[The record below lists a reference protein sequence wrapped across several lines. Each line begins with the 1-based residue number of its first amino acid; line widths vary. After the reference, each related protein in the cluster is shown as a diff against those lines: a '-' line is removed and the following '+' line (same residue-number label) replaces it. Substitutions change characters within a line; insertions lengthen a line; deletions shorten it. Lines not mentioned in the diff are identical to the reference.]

1 MKVKEIIS
9 NGLIKQNPVL
19 RLVLGTC
26 SVLALSNKAINGLG
40 MGAAVTFVLILSNVI
55 ISLLRKIIPD
65 RVRIP
70 AFIMVIATFVTIVKM
85 LLTYLAAS
93 SEVFMEIYNAMGVFL
108 PLIVV
113 NCIILARAESFAS
126 QNPIGLSALDG
137 VFMGLGY
144 TVVLT
149 LMGLVRE
156 VLGSGTFFGATLW
169 NFKIG
174 FFTSKAGA
182 FLTYG
187 LFIAIFSFVVDKIQK
202 NNDIKEK
209 LEKMEDMDD
218 LEEAK
223 EGI

>member
-1 MKVKEIIS
+1 MKAKEIMM

-26 SVLALSNKAINGLG
+26 SVLALSSKAMNGLG

-70 AFIMVIATFVTIVKM
+70 AFIMVIATFVTVVKM
-85 LLTYLAAS
+85 VLTYLAAS

-113 NCIILARAESFAS
+113 NCIILARAEAFAS
-126 QNPIGLSALDG
+126 QNTVGLSALDG
-137 VFMGLGY
+137 LFMGLGY
-144 TVVLT
+144 TIVLT
-149 LMGLVRE
+149 LMGVVRE
-156 VLGSGTFFGATLW
+156 LLGNGSVFGAQLW

-174 FFTSKAGA
+174 FFASSAGS

-187 LFIAIFSFVVDKIQK
+187 LFIAIFSVVVNKVQK
-202 NNDIKEK
+202 SAEIRAKK
-209 LEKMEDMDD
+209 QLEVTANKVV
-218 LEEAK
+218 
-223 EGI
+223 EG